1 MQGSDRQS
9 AHFPP
14 EVVHFHTLLIS
25 LKKLRIRLR
34 FPNQLKGKVM
44 KNKPTEKVEISEADA
59 QVVDLGRVQD
69 LTGGTGSGQFEDGS
83 KTSSN
88 RKDKYGGAG
97 ER

>member
-1 MQGSDRQS
+1 
-9 AHFPP
+9 
-14 EVVHFHTLLIS
+14 
-25 LKKLRIRLR
+25 
-34 FPNQLKGKVM
+34 M
-44 KNKPTEKVEISEADA
+44 KNKPTEKVENSEVDA

-97 ER
+97 ERG

>member
-1 MQGSDRQS
+1 
-9 AHFPP
+9 
-14 EVVHFHTLLIS
+14 
-25 LKKLRIRLR
+25 
-34 FPNQLKGKVM
+34 M
-44 KNKPTEKVEISEADA
+44 KNKAFDQTEEKQEITSGA

-69 LTGGTGSGQFEDGS
+69 LTGGTGSGQFPDGS